1 MRKLRRSVFLTMLT
15 AAALC
20 AAVGRA
26 VEGIVTGVDDFPIS
40 GALVEVI
47 ETKERA
53 RTDGFGVYRLER
65 VPAGD
70 FTLRV
75 TADDFEPAEF
85 AGTAQT
91 TALPVRL
98 TELKRYATSI
108 EVVARTDDL
117 RSEIPGS
124 MHLIFEKELVVSKP
138 LDANEVLRRAPGVTV
153 REDSGPMAMRLNV
166 GVRGLNPD
174 RSRKVLMLED
184 GIPIAL
190 APYGEPEMYY
200 SPPIERM
207 RRVEILKGS
216 GQIAH
221 GPQTVGG
228 VVNFV
233 TPDPPSKLHGDFDL
247 EGGQRGL
254 FIGNGSLGGS
264 NRDQSIGWIANYLH
278 KQGDGWRDFHFDI
291 DDLQGKLVLKP
302 NDRHTF
308 AVKGSLYEETSN
320 STYVGLTQAMFDAD
334 PNQNAVPS
342 DTLDVERQAASV
354 SHAYVVSPRMVWN
367 TAFFTY
373 ATKRFWGRQDY
384 DRSDRGRNY
393 SGVFGDPSIPGGALF
408 LRDSAGNRN
417 REFEVFG
424 AQSGARLEH
433 AYGSLDFGLRY
444 VYEEARDQRI
454 NGASFNARS
463 GIVRDDEKRAGRAFS
478 AYFQNRF
485 KLGSRLT
492 LTPGLRLESY
502 NQERRILR
510 LRLNGVP
517 TDVNR
522 LQDNDITKAI
532 PGLGVSVRATDD
544 VTFFAGAHRG
554 FAPPRTKIAIDSS
567 GDNLQLDAELSWN
580 YEAGVRFGGQRA
592 VNGEFNYF
600 RLDFSNQVITA
611 AESGGATTTLVNGG
625 ASLHEGLESSLRVNW
640 NELADLGG
648 WSLYTDFRH
657 MYLGTAQFLENE
669 LFGGN
674 RLPYAPRNTFGLIAG
689 LRQANG
695 LGIQLDLNSI
705 GDQFGDRNET
715 LLPSADGTIG
725 LLPAYSV
732 TNLIVDYTIRRE
744 RWELQPYFTVK
755 NLFDKLYVASRA
767 PQGIQPGMFRQVNL
781 GVKIGF

>member
-1 MRKLRRSVFLTMLT
+1 MCKLPFLALAVL
-15 AAALC
+15 AAASPS
-20 AAVGRA
+20 AAEDRA
-26 VEGIVTGVDDFPIS
+26 LQGTVTGAGEFPIS
-40 GALVEVI
+40 GAVVEVV

-53 RTDGFGVYRLER
+53 RTDWFGVYRLER
-65 VPAGD
+65 VPAGA

-75 TADDFEPAEF
+75 TAADFEPAEF
-85 AGTAQT
+85 RGSAQT
-91 TALPVRL
+91 VEFPVRL
-98 TELKRYATSI
+98 TRLKRHATSI
-108 EVVARTDDL
+108 EVVARSEDL
-117 RSEIPGS
+117 RTEIPGS
-124 MHLIFEKELVVSKP
+124 MHLILEDELEISKP

-166 GVRGLNPD
+166 GIRGLNPD

-200 SPPIERM
+200 SPPVERM

-216 GQIAH
+216 GQIVH

-233 TPDPPSKLHGDFDL
+233 TPDPPSKLHGDFDI
-247 EGGQRGL
+247 EGGGRGL

-264 NRDQSIGWIANYLH
+264 NRGQTIGWIANYLH
-278 KQGDGWRDFHFDI
+278 KQGDGWRDFFFDI
-291 DDLQGKLVLKP
+291 DDLQGKLILKP
-302 NDRHTF
+302 NERHTF
-308 AVKGSLYEETSN
+308 AVKGSLYEEISN
-320 STYVGLTQAMFDAD
+320 STYVGLTQPMFAAD

-342 DTLDVERQAASV
+342 DALAVERKAASV
-354 SHAYVVSPRMVWN
+354 SHAYVVGPRMVWN
-367 TAFFTY
+367 TTLFTY
-373 ATKRFWGRQDY
+373 ATKRFWGRQDF

-393 SGVFGDPSIPGGALF
+393 LGVFGDPSIPGGALF

-417 REFEVFG
+417 RDFQVFG
-424 AQSGARLEH
+424 AQSGARVEH
-433 AYGSLDFGLRY
+433 GYGSLDFGLRY
-444 VYEEARDQRI
+444 VYEKARDQRV
-454 NGASFNARS
+454 NGAPFNARS

-502 NQERRILR
+502 NQERHILR
-510 LRLNGVP
+510 MRVSGVP
-517 TDVNR
+517 TDVDR

-532 PGLGVSVRATDD
+532 PGLGAALRATDE
-544 VTFFAGAHRG
+544 VTFFAGLHRG
-554 FAPPRTKIAIDSS
+554 FAPPRTKIAINGD

-580 YEAGVRFGGQRA
+580 YEAGIRFGGQRA
-592 VNGEFNYF
+592 VSGEFSYF

-640 NELADLGG
+640 NELADLGR
-648 WSLYTDFRH
+648 WSLYTDVRH
-657 MYLGTAQFLENE
+657 MRLSTAQFRENE
-669 LFGGN
+669 LYGGN

-689 LRQANG
+689 LRRANG
-695 LGIQLDLNSI
+695 PGIQLDLNSI
-705 GDQFGDRNET
+705 GDRFGDRNET
-715 LLPSADGTIG
+715 FMPSADGTIG

-732 TNLIVDYTIRRE
+732 TNLIVDYEIRCE

-755 NLFDKLYVASRA
+755 NLFDKLYIASRA

>member
-1 MRKLRRSVFLTMLT
+1 MCRLQVL
-15 AAALC
+15 AALAVL
-20 AAVGRA
+20 AAPPLSAAEGRA
-26 VEGIVTGVDDFPIS
+26 LQGTVTDAGEFPIS
-40 GALVEVI
+40 GAVVEVV
-47 ETKERA
+47 ETKERT

-65 VPAGD
+65 VPAGE

-75 TADDFEPAEF
+75 TAGDFEPAEF
-85 AGTAQT
+85 RGSAQT
-91 TALPVRL
+91 VEFPVRL
-98 TELKRYATSI
+98 TELKHYETSI
-108 EVVARTDDL
+108 EVVARADDL
-117 RSEIPGS
+117 RTEIPGS
-124 MHLIFEKELVVSKP
+124 MHLIFEEELAISKP

-166 GVRGLNPD
+166 GIRGLNPD

-233 TPDPPSKLHGDFDL
+233 TPDPPSKLHGDFDI

-278 KQGDGWRDFHFDI
+278 KQGDGWRDFYFDI
-291 DDLQGKLVLKP
+291 DDLQAKLILKP

-320 STYVGLTQAMFDAD
+320 STYVGLTQPMFDAD

-342 DTLDVERQAASV
+342 DTLAVERKAASI
-354 SHAYVVSPRMVWN
+354 SHAYVVNPRMVWN

-393 SGVFGDPSIPGGALF
+393 LGVFGDPSIPGGALF

-424 AQSGARLEH
+424 AQTGARVEH
-433 AYGSLDFGLRY
+433 GYGSLDFGLRY
-444 VYEEARDQRI
+444 VYEKARDQRV

-463 GIVRDDEKRAGRAFS
+463 GIVRDDEQRAGRAFS

-492 LTPGLRLESY
+492 VTPGLRLESY

-510 LRLNGVP
+510 LRVNGVA
-517 TDVNR
+517 TDVDR

-532 PGLGVSVRATDD
+532 PGLGVSVRATDE

-580 YEAGVRFGGQRA
+580 YEAGVRLGGQRA
-592 VNGEFNYF
+592 VSGEIGYF

-625 ASLHEGLESSLRVNW
+625 ASLHEGIESSLRVNW
-640 NELADLGG
+640 NELADLGR
-648 WSLYTDFRH
+648 WSLYTDVRH
-657 MYLGTAQFLENE
+657 MYLGTAQFRENE

-689 LRQANG
+689 LRRANG
-695 LGIQLDLNSI
+695 LGMQLDLNSI
-705 GDQFGDRNET
+705 GDQFGDRTET
-715 LLPSADGTIG
+715 LMPSADGTVG
-725 LLPAYSV
+725 LLPAYNI
-732 TNLIVDYTIRRE
+732 TNLIVDYKIRRE

-755 NLFDKLYVASRA
+755 NLFDKLYIASRA